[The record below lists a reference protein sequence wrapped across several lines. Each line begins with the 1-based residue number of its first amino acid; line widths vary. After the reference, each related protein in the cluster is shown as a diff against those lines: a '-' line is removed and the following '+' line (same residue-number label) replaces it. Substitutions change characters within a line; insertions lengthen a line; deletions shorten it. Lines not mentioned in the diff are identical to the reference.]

1 MSLSQDTGNQRPHA
15 NADTPTLTARRFEA
29 GISAR
34 SRRSPLPVNTPNS
47 AGYRLLAMGPDPV
60 ESATTAVRTAL
71 AATQEA
77 QTILESV
84 DPDLREAFEFAQ
96 RQLDLAARMVS
107 EVSIVAIAL
116 TPLRRSP
123 GVQLSGDL
131 PAVLGAPTL
140 GEPALTAREP
150 LYGLRTTLR
159 AALAYLGDAVG
170 ALGNTQRRGAVA
182 HLVLGPLGRVALG
195 AAYVERAAEAV
206 VAHAYNVLSPGTPT
220 LPGVGGDVELYAGAH
235 ALPVRRWAMRSRI
248 RFTPGRVEVVTST
261 GRISIGHVSP
271 IGSLLW
277 VAPPVRTRIE
287 EDFDPSEQWA
297 DLAEHDELGTIH
309 VLDTTGRSVA
319 SFVVAD
325 WASQPTTVVDQALV
339 DSTAGDIPLGAAR
352 GIWAVESLGFT
363 RGATTIGV
371 PLVRGLAHPPSAEGA
386 HGPLRPG
393 PHKQPYTGR
402 QATPAAAAKRRL
414 WRHRAWNRDIGPGTP
429 IAFATRPLAP
439 YLVAFAPLVLWPA
452 GGRTWFQ
459 WAFLIATLIALV
471 EPWAG
476 WLWALGRDIVARP
489 RRTATYRVGSIL
501 RGRSTLSLNGRDLV
515 VRTASGHET
524 WLPGPADA
532 DLGVVRIVRLLE
544 GDRAWGFALADAR
557 GRWRAVLPALIWTPG
572 GKYERLEAFARS
584 TRLELADQEARVLP
598 RLGREVVSAGSDLA
612 AQRTWGPRVRGLF
625 LLGCFAVPATAISLA
640 GPTRSLN
647 IGLVS
652 IAICWGGAV
661 LLGLTSRLRLGRPP
675 LP

>member
-29 GISAR
+29 GLSAR

-206 VAHAYNVLSPGTPT
+206 VAHAYNVLSPGTP
-220 LPGVGGDVELYAGAH
+220 D
-235 ALPVRRWAMRSRI
+235 
-248 RFTPGRVEVVTST
+248 
-261 GRISIGHVSP
+261 
-271 IGSLLW
+271 
-277 VAPPVRTRIE
+277 
-287 EDFDPSEQWA
+287 
-297 DLAEHDELGTIH
+297 
-309 VLDTTGRSVA
+309 A
-319 SFVVAD
+319 S
-325 WASQPTTVVDQALV
+325 W
-339 DSTAGDIPLGAAR
+339 
-352 GIWAVESLGFT
+352 
-363 RGATTIGV
+363 
-371 PLVRGLAHPPSAEGA
+371 
-386 HGPLRPG
+386 
-393 PHKQPYTGR
+393 
-402 QATPAAAAKRRL
+402 
-414 WRHRAWNRDIGPGTP
+414 
-429 IAFATRPLAP
+429 
-439 YLVAFAPLVLWPA
+439 
-452 GGRTWFQ
+452 
-459 WAFLIATLIALV
+459 
-471 EPWAG
+471 
-476 WLWALGRDIVARP
+476 
-489 RRTATYRVGSIL
+489 
-501 RGRSTLSLNGRDLV
+501 
-515 VRTASGHET
+515 
-524 WLPGPADA
+524 
-532 DLGVVRIVRLLE
+532 
-544 GDRAWGFALADAR
+544 
-557 GRWRAVLPALIWTPG
+557 RWR
-572 GKYERLEAFARS
+572 R
-584 TRLELADQEARVLP
+584 
-598 RLGREVVSAGSDLA
+598 
-612 AQRTWGPRVRGLF
+612 
-625 LLGCFAVPATAISLA
+625 C
-640 GPTRSLN
+640 
-647 IGLVS
+647 
-652 IAICWGGAV
+652 
-661 LLGLTSRLRLGRPP
+661 
-675 LP
+675 